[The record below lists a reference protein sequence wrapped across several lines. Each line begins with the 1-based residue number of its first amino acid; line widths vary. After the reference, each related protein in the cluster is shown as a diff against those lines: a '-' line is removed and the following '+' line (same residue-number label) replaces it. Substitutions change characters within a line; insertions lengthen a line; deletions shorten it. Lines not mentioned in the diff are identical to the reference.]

1 MEGYELNVQVLA
13 EKVISRLTEPR
24 IAFLWKN
31 DVPSFASGYKK
42 DGMTIIHYYTGKRS
56 DSDPGTGAPV
66 YRLEDICEPWE
77 EYRFMHALV
86 SVAPWPQLL
95 QDLATGIPA
104 TPEAQLVAGC
114 LGKGI
119 PVLIDLGSLQSW
131 ALWQGGMGLALS
143 RAIGQLRQMGVTI
156 SSWPDPDSRISRRS
170 SGESCT
176 VSEPGWYS
184 WNEIALL
191 LKDSRILRIT
201 EGVRLTEMALEMMKQ
216 NNITLEVMKG

>member
-1 MEGYELNVQVLA
+1 VEGHELNVQVLT
-13 EKVISRLTEPR
+13 EKVISRLAEPR
-24 IAFLWKN
+24 IAFLWNN
-31 DVPSFASGYKK
+31 DVPAFASGYKRE
-42 DGMTIIHYYTGKRS
+42 GLTIIHYSTGKGPAS
-56 DSDPGTGAPV
+56 DVRGGATV

-77 EYRFMHALV
+77 EYRYIHILV
-86 SVAPWPQLL
+86 SVTPWPLLL
-95 QDLATGIPA
+95 QDLSTGIPA

-114 LGKGI
+114 LGNKV
-119 PVLIDLGSLQSW
+119 PVLFDLGSLQSW

-143 RAIGQLRQMGVTI
+143 RAIGQLRQMGVSIT
-156 SSWPDPDSRISRRS
+156 SWPDPESRVSRRS
-170 SGESCT
+170 SESYCT
-176 VSEPGWYS
+176 ISEPGWYS